1 MPIIDRATR
10 LFKADMHA
18 VLDRVEDP
26 EQILKLAI
34 RDMEEDIAKNDRSAK
49 LVRLRLSE
57 VEAGLREVASRLAEF
72 DSELDLCFGQTR
84 DDLARAVVRKK
95 LLAVAGRRRLE
106 AESERLGETLERLT
120 ATVSEQREVLAGY
133 RQKADALCRDDGSS
147 SGHSCNEGAETAQ
160 LIPEADIEIAL
171 LAERRAR
178 STA

>member
-1 MPIIDRATR
+1 MPLIDRATR

-26 EQILKLAI
+26 EQVFKLAI
-34 RDMEEDIAKNDRSAK
+34 RDMEEDIARHERSAK
-49 LVRLRLSE
+49 LARVRLGE
-57 VEAGLREVASRLAEF
+57 VEAGLRETQGRIGEF
-72 DSELDLCFGQTR
+72 DAELDLCFEQAR

-106 AESERLGETLERLT
+106 AEAERLGDTLGHLT

-133 RQKADALCRDDGSS
+133 RQKADALCRDDGRA
-147 SGHSCNEGAETAQ
+147 SGCRSDEGAGAGDD
-160 LIPEADIEIAL
+160 IPDADIEIAL